1 MEDCIINFTPTGMVP
16 QKGQVPTLPIS
27 VKEIVTEVLTAC
39 RMGITMVHLHARN
52 PDGSPSSDP
61 GIYGEIIAGIRER
74 EPELIICVSLSGR
87 DVVDLDRRSAPLSLQ
102 GMLKPDLASLTMSS
116 LNFSN
121 QASLNAP
128 ETIQNL
134 ARMMQE
140 RGILPEVELFDLGMV
155 NYFRFLVDK
164 GWLHPPH
171 YANILLGNIAGAQM
185 DLAHAGMLIRDLP
198 PGTIWSLG
206 GIGRAQLPANTVAL
220 AMGGGVRVG
229 LEDNIYEDS
238 ARTRIAS
245 NHSLLQRIHSLA
257 ALLGRSCMTPRTLRQ
272 HLLLAPG
279 NGTYGRSPQA

>member
-1 MEDCIINFTPTGMVP
+1 MQDCVINFTPTGMVP
-16 QKGQVPTLPIS
+16 QKNQVPTLPIS
-27 VKEIVTEVLTAC
+27 VDEIVAEVLSAC

-52 PDGSPSSDP
+52 PDGTATSDA
-61 GIYGEIIAGIRER
+61 GIYGEMIAGIREQ

-87 DVVDLDRRSAPLSLQ
+87 NVFDLDRRSAPLSLH
-102 GMLKPDLASLTMSS
+102 GMLKPDLGSLTMSS

-121 QASLNAP
+121 QASMNAP
-128 ETIQNL
+128 DTIQRL

-140 RGILPEVELFDLGMV
+140 RGILPEVELFDLGMA
-155 NYFRFLVDK
+155 NYFRYLVEK

-171 YANILLGNIAGAQM
+171 YANLLLGNIAGAQM
-185 DLAHAGMLIRDLP
+185 DLAHAGLLIRDLP

-206 GIGRAQLPANTVAL
+206 GLGRAQLQANTVAL

-245 NHSLLQRIHSLA
+245 NYSLLQRVHALA
-257 ALLGRSCMTPRTLRQ
+257 ALLGMSCMTPQRLRQ
-272 HLLLAPG
+272 HLRLAPG
-279 NGTYGRSPQA
+279 NGNYGRSPLA